1 MHYRNKLS
9 KAMNLSNVLLKEL
22 TEAIVQQQFI
32 FHWNLH

>member
-9 KAMNLSNVLLKEL
+9 KEMNLSNVLLKEL

-32 FHWNLH
+32 FP